1 MNKQD
6 FLKLVAQDYAPT
18 LVSIDGA
25 AMMATT
31 LQAGNCSLVSTDFP
45 FDTTPTGGVNE
56 CPVVFAAARY
66 LLAMTALQFRFWAV
80 DGSGQFLRYDYQG
93 KVGSTGLAYA
103 FGQAWGD
110 TPEPGEALIEASQTL
125 IGVEAAFGATLPG
138 VAERRDVLAEVL
150 SGEAQGLVAFVL
162 RYIAERGR
170 VDVTLAYHVSRRL
183 PTAYGDVY
191 LKKAMLFLGFLASY
205 LKASGAMPQVTE
217 DLCAYADYQV
227 PNVMRHFG
235 ILRYCDELAERI
247 AGRELL
253 PKGGREERAI
263 RAATVLGAEAF
274 AKMHRVTAA
283 EFDWWCF
290 QQRKVPVTPFH
301 LTDTTDY

>member
-6 FLKLVAQDYAPT
+6 FLKLVAADYAPD
-18 LVSIDGA
+18 LVCIDGA
-25 AMMATT
+25 AMLATP
-31 LQAGNCSLVSTDFP
+31 LAAGNCALVSTDFP
-45 FDTTPTGGVNE
+45 FDATPRQGLND

-80 DGSGQFLRYDYQG
+80 GGQGEFLRYDYEG

-103 FGQAWGD
+103 FGRAWGD
-110 TPEPGEALIEASQTL
+110 TLEPSESLTEAAQTL
-125 IGVEAAFGATLPG
+125 VAVERAFGATIPG
-138 VAERRDVLAEVL
+138 VEQRRDVLAEVL
-150 SGEAQGLVAFVL
+150 SGEAQGLVDFVL

-235 ILRYCDELAERI
+235 ILRYSDELAERI
-247 AGRELL
+247 ARRELL